1 MNKIKKN
8 LKFIV
13 ISVLL
18 TCVSFYSTNIFALSS
33 DWTVNDKS
41 KVRLISSK
49 TNSDNND
56 TILIG
61 LEYELEPGWKTY
73 WKSPG
78 GGGFPQNVVWNN
90 SENISQ
96 INIEWPTPTQFQILG
111 LDSIGYLESFFNNSF
126 FLISDIEGIANNN
139 TFALR
144 FFITL
149 RKSLKLYT

>member
-8 LKFIV
+8 LKFV
-13 ISVLL
+13 IISLIL
-18 TCVSFYSTNIFALSS
+18 TCVSFYSTHIFALSS
-33 DWTVNDKS
+33 DWVVNDKS

-78 GGGFPQNVVWNN
+78 GGGFPQNIVWNN
-90 SENISQ
+90 SENISE
-96 INIEWPTPTQFQILG
+96 INIDWPQK
-111 LDSIGYLESFFNNSF
+111 IGV
-126 FLISDIEGIANNN
+126 
-139 TFALR
+139 
-144 FFITL
+144 FI
-149 RKSLKLYT
+149 